1 MYGTNRVS
9 ASLFTAEEGSDGIL
23 ERALLDVS
31 YPIVMFKGVEQR
43 VAYINNAMLQL
54 WGKDR
59 NIIGQT
65 YLQVLPEL
73 EDQPFPALLDKVFK
87 TGIPQT
93 DKEALAYLSVN
104 GITEAV
110 YFDYSYTAV
119 KTGDGAI
126 VGVMVICR
134 DVTEQVLAKRA
145 AINSEAKF
153 RNTILQAPVA
163 IAVLQGPEFILE
175 TANDKSLE
183 MWLKSDEVIGKK
195 LEEVFPEYK
204 AQGFIDILERVFQT
218 GEAFYGNEVAFD
230 IFHEEGFRTVY
241 SNFVY
246 EPIYENGNVNSILAL
261 GYDVTELVL
270 SRKEAEKREA
280 LLEFL
285 NFASDELALSLETD
299 TALKKISDLIVP
311 KFSDLLIIDM
321 LKGEQ
326 IELLSAYGEN
336 EAYIEAFI
344 ESRKTLNIQDLGPWV
359 QVLRT
364 AAPALNTAIDLENL
378 RESLIDEAY
387 SFKNRKMNFRSS
399 IIVPMKIG
407 SHTIGLVTFIS
418 NKEARNY
425 GSVDVEF
432 AKDFATRVALTLE
445 NARLHEMQHEAIRTR
460 DEFLSIASHELN
472 TPLTTVNA
480 SIQMLMRVYDRQPQS
495 DAIPHLMNTSYR
507 STVKLNRLVQELLDF
522 SRIEAGQL
530 ILVKKVFDLSAL
542 AKECCSFAGLTTS
555 HAITFKGDL
564 TLKVFADRHRI
575 DQVIVNLVNNAV
587 KYSPNATEIVVLVQQ
602 QGDNANVSVIDKG
615 QGIEESKI
623 PHLFDRYYRASYAGL
638 QFSGL
643 GLGLYICENIIK
655 LHGGTIGVTSKPEVG
670 STFWFNIPITV

>member
-1 MYGTNRVS
+1 MSTKHLAAEDGTH
-9 ASLFTAEEGSDGIL
+9 GIL
-23 ERALLDVS
+23 ERALLEVS
-31 YPIVMFKGVEQR
+31 YPIVMFEGVEQR

-87 TGIPQT
+87 TGIQQT

-119 KTGDGAI
+119 KTGDGTT

-175 TANDKSLE
+175 TANNKSLE
-183 MWLKSDEVIGKK
+183 MWVKSDEVIGKK

-230 IFHEEGFRTVY
+230 ISHGEGFRTVY

-246 EPIYENGNVNSILAL
+246 QPIYENGNVNSILAL

-270 SRKEAEKREA
+270 SRREVEKREA

-285 NFASDELALSLETD
+285 NFASDELALSLETN
-299 TALKKISDLIVP
+299 TALKKISELIVP
-311 KFSDLLIIDM
+311 KFSDLLIIDI

-326 IELLSAYGEN
+326 IELLSAYSED
-336 EAYIEAFI
+336 EEYIEAII
-344 ESRKTLNIQDLGPWV
+344 ESRKTLNIRDSGPWT
-359 QVLRT
+359 QLLRT
-364 AAPALNTAIDLENL
+364 AAPALTGAIDLENL
-378 RESLIDEAY
+378 TESLIDEA
-387 SFKNRKMNFRSS
+387 SISRIRKMNLRSS

-407 SHTIGLVTFIS
+407 ARTMGLITLIS
-418 NKEARNY
+418 NREARNY
-425 GSVDVEF
+425 GPLDVEF

-445 NARLHEMQHEAIRTR
+445 NARLHEMQHEAIRNR

-480 SIQMLMRVYDRQPQS
+480 SIQMLMRVYERQPQS
-495 DAIPHLMNTSYR
+495 DAIPRLMDTSYR
-507 STVKLNRLVQELLDF
+507 STVKLSRLVHELLDF
-522 SRIEAGQL
+522 SRIEGGQL
-530 ILVKKVFDLSAL
+530 TLVKNVFDLSAL
-542 AKECCSFAGLTTS
+542 AKDCCSFVSLTTN

-564 TLKVFADRHRI
+564 TLNVFADRHRI

-587 KYSPNATEIVVLVQQ
+587 KYSPSVTEIVVLVQQ

-655 LHGGTIGVTSKPEVG
+655 LHGGTIGVTSKPGVG
-670 STFWFNIPITV
+670 STFWFNIPVTV